1 MAEIRIRE
9 NESLDNALRRFKD
22 KCRKTGIFAESK
34 KRRFYEKPS
43 EVRKRKIATSRTN
56 KKSK

>member
-34 KRRFYEKPS
+34 KRRYYEKPS
-43 EVRKRKIATSRTN
+43 EIRKRKIASRG
-56 KKSK
+56 KKTK